1 MNIDNYRALELK
13 DYDDNSYGLI
23 MLNNKHNVNDFQKA
37 INDIK
42 NRYFDNGNLEW
53 QVSDILEDES
63 LNKFDWFE
71 LPSECD
77 DYIEI

>member
-1 MNIDNYRALELK
+1 MNIDNYRAVELK
-13 DYDDNSYGLI
+13 DYEDNSYGII
-23 MLNNKHNVNDFQKA
+23 MLNNKHSINDFQKA

-42 NRYFDNGNLEW
+42 DIYFDNGNLEW

-63 LNKFDWFE
+63 LNEFDWFE

-77 DYIEI
+77 DYIQI